1 MDRLVK
7 KYSGELKDI
16 NEVNLNKFSE
26 LYQSRQVCN
35 GKIIMIEIKKYSNRR
50 LYNTETSSYITQE
63 DVVSLIR
70 QGKQF
75 KIRDVETK
83 KDITSSILTQIVLER
98 ETMGTNLIPEE
109 FLKQIILF
117 YENDRS
123 SEMFGFLNNVM
134 NFADANKFFTSG
146 FENIMKFNPFDFQNY
161 FNNNANN
168 NKKKIMIKIIIKNR
182 LWIKKTNKLMILLIK

>member
-1 MDRLVK
+1 
-7 KYSGELKDI
+7 
-16 NEVNLNKFSE
+16 
-26 LYQSRQVCN
+26 
-35 GKIIMIEIKKYSNRR
+35 MIEIKKYSNRR

-63 DVVSLIR
+63 DIVSLIK
-70 QGKQF
+70 QGKRF

-98 ETMGTNLIPEE
+98 ETTGTNLVPEE

-161 FNNNANN
+161 FNDNASKNTKASEKDKEPIDQKDKQINELASQIEELKSQISKIN
-168 NKKKIMIKIIIKNR
+168 NKEKIN
-182 LWIKKTNKLMILLIK
+182 

>member
-1 MDRLVK
+1 
-7 KYSGELKDI
+7 
-16 NEVNLNKFSE
+16 
-26 LYQSRQVCN
+26 
-35 GKIIMIEIKKYSNRR
+35 MIEIKKYSNRR

-63 DVVSLIR
+63 DIVSLIK
-70 QGKQF
+70 QGKRF

-98 ETMGTNLIPEE
+98 ETTGTNLIPEE

-161 FNNNANN
+161 FNDNASKNTKASEKGKEPIDQKDKQINELASQIEELKSQISKIN
-168 NKKKIMIKIIIKNR
+168 NKEKIN
-182 LWIKKTNKLMILLIK
+182 